1 MQVQLLVT
9 RTDFSTA
16 NLDQEFREL
25 GVPYELLYIEDH
37 PELVAAHGI
46 QHSPCIL
53 VDGQLAFREQ
63 PTESQLREYFER
75 NG

>member
-9 RTDFSTA
+9 RTDFSTS

-25 GVPYELLYIEDH
+25 GVAYELLYIEDH
-37 PELVAAHGI
+37 PELVAAHCI

-53 VDGQLAFREQ
+53 VNGRLAFREQ
-63 PTESQLREYFER
+63 PSESQLREYFSKM
-75 NG
+75 N

>member
-16 NLDQEFREL
+16 NLDQEFRAL
-25 GVPYELLYIEDH
+25 GVPYELLYMEDH

-53 VDGQLAFREQ
+53 VDGRLAFREQ
-63 PTESQLREYFER
+63 PTESQLREYFGR
-75 NG
+75 LD